1 MNISKEDKLVYI
13 GKVEDLVRASFSE
26 IGSIY
31 NTDIENFDALLV
43 ERKYKRVLEILD
55 KIKVVINDDKYT
67 QFNEVQVREYFKFDN
82 SFNRYLDNTQFQDFN
97 IINYF
102 GIPTFDFISIIN
114 TIIYNDKIV
123 KIDSYAEFLLS
134 EEGDKLI
141 ASIKAQE
148 EAKLAANNV
157 VPNNVFDNM
166 SQEEIN
172 KFINMM
178 NLAKTAEP
186 HVTPNRYQS
195 VETAEVVGQSLV
207 PNMVK
212 PVGQW
217 K

>member
-1 MNISKEDKLVYI
+1 MNINKEDKLVYI
-13 GKVEDLVRASFSE
+13 GKVEDLIKASYSE
-26 IGSIY
+26 IGTIY
-31 NTDIENFDALLV
+31 DTNNENFDALLV
-43 ERKYKRVLEILD
+43 ERKFKRVLEILD
-55 KIKVVINDDKYT
+55 KIRAVINDEKYA

-82 SFNRYLDNTQFQDFN
+82 SFNRYLDATQFQDFN
-97 IINYF
+97 MINYF
-102 GIPTFDFISIIN
+102 GIPTFDFMSIIN
-114 TIIYNDKIV
+114 TIIYNDKVI
-123 KIDSYAEFLLS
+123 KIDSYAEYLLS

-148 EAKLAANNV
+148 EAKLATNV

-166 SQEEIN
+166 TQEEIN

-195 VETAEVVGQSLV
+195 VENAEVVGQSLV

>member
-1 MNISKEDKLVYI
+1 MNINKEDKLVYI
-13 GKVEDLVRASFSE
+13 GKVEDLIKASYTE
-26 IGSIY
+26 IGTIY

-55 KIKVVINDDKYT
+55 KIRAVINDEKYA

-82 SFNRYLDNTQFQDFN
+82 SFNRYLDATQFQDFN
-97 IINYF
+97 MINYF
-102 GIPTFDFISIIN
+102 GIPTFDFMSIIN
-114 TIIYNDKIV
+114 TIIYNDKVI
-123 KIDSYAEFLLS
+123 KIDSYAEYLLS

-141 ASIKAQE
+141 ASLKAQE
-148 EAKLAANNV
+148 EAKLATNV

-166 SQEEIN
+166 TQEEIN

-186 HVTPNRYQS
+186 HVTPNRYQPI
-195 VETAEVVGQSLV
+195 ENAEVVGQSLV
-207 PNMVK
+207 PNGVK

>member
-1 MNISKEDKLVYI
+1 MNINKEDKLVYI
-13 GKVEDLVRASFSE
+13 GKVEDLIKASYTE
-26 IGSIY
+26 IGTIY

-55 KIKVVINDDKYT
+55 KIRAVINDEKYA

-82 SFNRYLDNTQFQDFN
+82 SFNRYLDASQFQDFN
-97 IINYF
+97 IVNYF
-102 GIPTFDFISIIN
+102 GIPTFDFMSIIN
-114 TIIYNDKIV
+114 TIIYNDKVV
-123 KIDSYAEFLLS
+123 KIDSYAEYLVS

-148 EAKLAANNV
+148 EAKLATNV

-166 SQEEIN
+166 TQEEIN

-195 VETAEVVGQSLV
+195 VENAEVVGQSLV

>member
-1 MNISKEDKLVYI
+1 MNINKEDKLVYI
-13 GKVEDLVRASFSE
+13 GKVEDLVKASYSE
-26 IGSIY
+26 IGTIY

-55 KIKVVINDDKYT
+55 KIRAVINDEKYA

-82 SFNRYLDNTQFQDFN
+82 SFNRYLDASQFQDFN
-97 IINYF
+97 MINYF
-102 GIPTFDFISIIN
+102 GIPTFDFMSIIN
-114 TIIYNDKIV
+114 TIIYNDKVV
-123 KIDSYAEFLLS
+123 KIDSYAEYLLS

-141 ASIKAQE
+141 ASLKAQE
-148 EAKLAANNV
+148 EAKLATNV

-166 SQEEIN
+166 TQEEIN

-195 VETAEVVGQSLV
+195 IDNAEIVGQSLV

>member
-1 MNISKEDKLVYI
+1 MNINKEDKLVYI
-13 GKVEDLVRASFSE
+13 GKVEDLIKASYSE
-26 IGSIY
+26 IGTIY

-82 SFNRYLDNTQFQDFN
+82 SFNRYLDATQFQDFN
-97 IINYF
+97 MINYF
-102 GIPTFDFISIIN
+102 GIPTFDFMSIIN
-114 TIIYNDKIV
+114 TIIYNDKVV
-123 KIDSYAEFLLS
+123 KIDSYAEYLLS

-148 EAKLAANNV
+148 EAKLATNV

-166 SQEEIN
+166 TQEEIN

-207 PNMVK
+207 PNTVK

>member
-1 MNISKEDKLVYI
+1 MNINKEDKLVYI
-13 GKVEDLVRASFSE
+13 GKVEDLIKASYSE
-26 IGSIY
+26 IGTIY

-55 KIKVVINDDKYT
+55 KIRAVINDEKYA

-82 SFNRYLDNTQFQDFN
+82 SFNRYLDATQFQDFN
-97 IINYF
+97 MINYF
-102 GIPTFDFISIIN
+102 GIPTFDFMSIIN

-123 KIDSYAEFLLS
+123 KIDSYAEYLLS

-148 EAKLAANNV
+148 EAKLATNV

-166 SQEEIN
+166 TQEEIN

-195 VETAEVVGQSLV
+195 IENAEVVGQSLV

>member
-1 MNISKEDKLVYI
+1 MNINKEDKLVYI
-13 GKVEDLVRASFSE
+13 GKVEDLIKASYSE
-26 IGSIY
+26 IGTIY
-31 NTDIENFDALLV
+31 DTNNENFDALLV
-43 ERKYKRVLEILD
+43 ERKFKRVLEILD
-55 KIKVVINDDKYT
+55 KIRAVINDEKYA

-82 SFNRYLDNTQFQDFN
+82 SFNRYLDATQFQDFN
-97 IINYF
+97 IVNYF

-123 KIDSYAEFLLS
+123 KIDSYAEYLLS

-148 EAKLAANNV
+148 EAKLATNV

-166 SQEEIN
+166 TQEEIN

-195 VETAEVVGQSLV
+195 IDNAEVVGQSLV

>member
-1 MNISKEDKLVYI
+1 MNINKEDKLVYI
-13 GKVEDLVRASFSE
+13 GKVEDLIKASYSE
-26 IGSIY
+26 IGTIY
-31 NTDIENFDALLV
+31 DTNNENFDALLV
-43 ERKYKRVLEILD
+43 ERKFKRVLEILD
-55 KIKVVINDDKYT
+55 KIKAVINDEKYA

-82 SFNRYLDNTQFQDFN
+82 SFNRYLDATQFQDFN

-102 GIPTFDFISIIN
+102 GIPTFDFMSIIN
-114 TIIYNDKIV
+114 TIIYNDKVI
-123 KIDSYAEFLLS
+123 KIDSYAEYLLS

-148 EAKLAANNV
+148 EAKLATNV

-166 SQEEIN
+166 TQEEIN

-178 NLAKTAEP
+178 NLAKTAEH
-186 HVTPNRYQS
+186 HVTPNRYQPI
-195 VETAEVVGQSLV
+195 ENAEVVGQSLV

>member
-1 MNISKEDKLVYI
+1 MNINKEDKLVYI
-13 GKVEDLVRASFSE
+13 GKVEDLIKASYSE
-26 IGSIY
+26 IGTIY
-31 NTDIENFDALLV
+31 DTNNENFDALLV

-55 KIKVVINDDKYT
+55 KIRAVINDEKYA

-82 SFNRYLDNTQFQDFN
+82 NFSRYLDASQFQDFN
-97 IINYF
+97 MINYF
-102 GIPTFDFISIIN
+102 GIPTFDFMSIIN
-114 TIIYNDKIV
+114 TIIYNDKVV
-123 KIDSYAEFLLS
+123 KIDSYAEYLLS

-141 ASIKAQE
+141 ASLKAQE
-148 EAKLAANNV
+148 EAKLATNV

-166 SQEEIN
+166 TQEEIN

-195 VETAEVVGQSLV
+195 IDNAEVVGQSLV

>member
-1 MNISKEDKLVYI
+1 MNINKEDKLVYI
-13 GKVEDLVRASFSE
+13 GKVEDLIKASYSE
-26 IGSIY
+26 IGTIY
-31 NTDIENFDALLV
+31 DTSIENFDALLV
-43 ERKYKRVLEILD
+43 ERKFKRVLEILD
-55 KIKVVINDDKYT
+55 KIRAVINDEKYA

-82 SFNRYLDNTQFQDFN
+82 SFNRYLDATQFQDFN
-97 IINYF
+97 MINYF
-102 GIPTFDFISIIN
+102 GIPTFDFMSIIN
-114 TIIYNDKIV
+114 TIIYNDKVI
-123 KIDSYAEFLLS
+123 KIDSYAEYLLS

-148 EAKLAANNV
+148 EAKLATNV

-166 SQEEIN
+166 TQEEIN

-195 VETAEVVGQSLV
+195 IDNAEVVGQSLV

>member
-1 MNISKEDKLVYI
+1 MNINKEDKLVYI
-13 GKVEDLVRASFSE
+13 GKVEDLVKASYSE
-26 IGSIY
+26 IGTIY
-31 NTDIENFDALLV
+31 DNDIENFDALLV

-55 KIKVVINDDKYT
+55 KIRAVINDEKYA

-82 SFNRYLDNTQFQDFN
+82 SFNRYLDATQFQDFN
-97 IINYF
+97 MINYF
-102 GIPTFDFISIIN
+102 GIPTFDFMSIIN
-114 TIIYNDKIV
+114 TIIYNDKVI
-123 KIDSYAEFLLS
+123 KIDSYAEYLLS

-141 ASIKAQE
+141 ASLKAQE
-148 EAKLAANNV
+148 EAKLATNV

-166 SQEEIN
+166 TQEEIN

-195 VETAEVVGQSLV
+195 IDNAEVVGQSLV

>member
-1 MNISKEDKLVYI
+1 MNINKEDKLVYI
-13 GKVEDLVRASFSE
+13 GKVEDLIKASYSE
-26 IGSIY
+26 IGTIY
-31 NTDIENFDALLV
+31 DTNNENFDALLV
-43 ERKYKRVLEILD
+43 ERKFKRVLEILD
-55 KIKVVINDDKYT
+55 KIKAVINDEKYA

-82 SFNRYLDNTQFQDFN
+82 SFNRYLDATQFQDFN

-102 GIPTFDFISIIN
+102 GIPTFDFMSIIN
-114 TIIYNDKIV
+114 TIIYNDKVV
-123 KIDSYAEFLLS
+123 KIDSYAEYLLS

-148 EAKLAANNV
+148 EAKLAANV
-157 VPNNVFDNM
+157 TPNNSFGTMTPED
-166 SQEEIN
+166 IN

-178 NLAKTAEP
+178 NLVNNGEP
-186 HVTPNRYQS
+186 HVTPNRYQPI
-195 VETAEVVGQSLV
+195 ENAEVVGQSLV

>member
-1 MNISKEDKLVYI
+1 MNINKEDKLVYI
-13 GKVEDLVRASFSE
+13 GKVEDLIKASYSE
-26 IGSIY
+26 IGTIY
-31 NTDIENFDALLV
+31 DTNNENFDALLV
-43 ERKYKRVLEILD
+43 ERKFKRVLEILD
-55 KIKVVINDDKYT
+55 KIKAVINDEKYA

-82 SFNRYLDNTQFQDFN
+82 SFNRYLDATQFQDFN
-97 IINYF
+97 MINYF
-102 GIPTFDFISIIN
+102 GIPTFDFMSIIN
-114 TIIYNDKIV
+114 TIIYNDKVV
-123 KIDSYAEFLLS
+123 KIDSYAEYLLS

-141 ASIKAQE
+141 TSLKAQE
-148 EAKLAANNV
+148 EAKLATNV
-157 VPNNVFDNM
+157 VSNNVFDNM

-186 HVTPNRYQS
+186 HVTPNRYQP
-195 VETAEVVGQSLV
+195 VENAEVVGQSLV

>member
-1 MNISKEDKLVYI
+1 MNINKEDKLVYI
-13 GKVEDLVRASFSE
+13 GKVEDLVKASYSE
-26 IGSIY
+26 IGTIY

-43 ERKYKRVLEILD
+43 ERKFKRVLEILD
-55 KIKVVINDDKYT
+55 KIRAVINDEKYA

-82 SFNRYLDNTQFQDFN
+82 SFNRYLDASQFQDFN
-97 IINYF
+97 IVNYF

-123 KIDSYAEFLLS
+123 KIDSYAEYLLS

-148 EAKLAANNV
+148 EAKLATNV

-166 SQEEIN
+166 TQEEIN

-195 VETAEVVGQSLV
+195 IDNAEVVGQSLV
-207 PNMVK
+207 PNVVK

>member
-1 MNISKEDKLVYI
+1 MNINKEDKLVYI
-13 GKVEDLVRASFSE
+13 GKVEDLIKASYSE
-26 IGSIY
+26 IGTIY
-31 NTDIENFDALLV
+31 DTNNENFDALLV
-43 ERKYKRVLEILD
+43 ERKFKRVLEILD
-55 KIKVVINDDKYT
+55 KIRAVINDEKYA

-82 SFNRYLDNTQFQDFN
+82 SFNRYLDATQFQDFN
-97 IINYF
+97 MINYF
-102 GIPTFDFISIIN
+102 GIPTFDFMSIIN
-114 TIIYNDKIV
+114 TIIYNDKVI
-123 KIDSYAEFLLS
+123 KIDSYAEYLLS

-148 EAKLAANNV
+148 EAKLATNV

-166 SQEEIN
+166 TQEEIN

-195 VETAEVVGQSLV
+195 IDNAEVVGQSLV

>member
-1 MNISKEDKLVYI
+1 MNINKEDKLVYI
-13 GKVEDLVRASFSE
+13 GKVEDLVKASYSE
-26 IGSIY
+26 IGNIY

-43 ERKYKRVLEILD
+43 ERKFKRVLEILD
-55 KIKVVINDDKYT
+55 KIRAVINDEKYA

-82 SFNRYLDNTQFQDFN
+82 SFNRYLDATQFQDFN
-97 IINYF
+97 IVNYF

-123 KIDSYAEFLLS
+123 KIDSYAEYLLS

-148 EAKLAANNV
+148 EAKLATNV

-166 SQEEIN
+166 TQEEIN

-195 VETAEVVGQSLV
+195 IDNAEVVGQSLV

>member
-1 MNISKEDKLVYI
+1 MNINKEDKLVYI
-13 GKVEDLVRASFSE
+13 GKVEDLVKTSYSE
-26 IGSIY
+26 IGTIY
-31 NTDIENFDALLV
+31 DTNNENFDALLV
-43 ERKYKRVLEILD
+43 ERKFKRVLEILD
-55 KIKVVINDDKYT
+55 KIRAVINDEKYA

-82 SFNRYLDNTQFQDFN
+82 SFSRYLDASQFQDFN
-97 IINYF
+97 IVNYF

-123 KIDSYAEFLLS
+123 KIDSYAEYLLS

-148 EAKLAANNV
+148 EAKLATNV
-157 VPNNVFDNM
+157 VPNNAFDNM
-166 SQEEIN
+166 TQEEIN

-195 VETAEVVGQSLV
+195 IDNAEVVGQSLV

>member
-1 MNISKEDKLVYI
+1 MNINKEDKLVYI
-13 GKVEDLVRASFSE
+13 GKVEDLIKASYSE
-26 IGSIY
+26 IGTIY
-31 NTDIENFDALLV
+31 DTNNENFDALLV
-43 ERKYKRVLEILD
+43 ERKFKRVLEILD
-55 KIKVVINDDKYT
+55 KIKAVINDDKYA

-82 SFNRYLDNTQFQDFN
+82 SFNRYLDASQFQDFN
-97 IINYF
+97 MINYF
-102 GIPTFDFISIIN
+102 GIPTFDFMSIIN
-114 TIIYNDKIV
+114 TIIYNDKVI
-123 KIDSYAEFLLS
+123 KIDSYAEYLLS

>member
-1 MNISKEDKLVYI
+1 MNINKEDKLVYI
-13 GKVEDLVRASFSE
+13 GKVEDLIKASYSE
-26 IGSIY
+26 IGTIY
-31 NTDIENFDALLV
+31 DTNNENFDALLV
-43 ERKYKRVLEILD
+43 ERKFKRVLEILD
-55 KIKVVINDDKYT
+55 KIRAVINDEKYA

-82 SFNRYLDNTQFQDFN
+82 SFNRYLDATQFQDFN

-102 GIPTFDFISIIN
+102 GIPTFDFMSIIN
-114 TIIYNDKIV
+114 TIIYNDKVV
-123 KIDSYAEFLLS
+123 KIDSYAEYLLS

-141 ASIKAQE
+141 ASLKAQE
-148 EAKLAANNV
+148 EAKLATNV

-166 SQEEIN
+166 TQEEIN

-186 HVTPNRYQS
+186 HVTPNRYQPI
-195 VETAEVVGQSLV
+195 ENAEVVGQSLV

>member
-1 MNISKEDKLVYI
+1 MNINKEDKLVYI
-13 GKVEDLVRASFSE
+13 GKVEDLIKASYSE
-26 IGSIY
+26 IGTIY

-55 KIKVVINDDKYT
+55 KIRAVINDEKYA

-82 SFNRYLDNTQFQDFN
+82 SFNRYLDATQFQDFN
-97 IINYF
+97 MINYF
-102 GIPTFDFISIIN
+102 GIPTFDFMSIIN
-114 TIIYNDKIV
+114 TIIYNDKVV
-123 KIDSYAEFLLS
+123 KIDSYAEYLLS

-148 EAKLAANNV
+148 EAKLATNV

-166 SQEEIN
+166 TQEEIN

-195 VETAEVVGQSLV
+195 IDNAEVVGQSLV

>member
-1 MNISKEDKLVYI
+1 MNISREDKLVYI

-55 KIKVVINDDKYT
+55 KIKTVINDDKYAP
-67 QFNEVQVREYFKFDN
+67 FNEVQIREYFKFDN
-82 SFNRYLDNTQFQDFN
+82 SFNRYLDNTQFQEFN

-148 EAKLAANNV
+148 EAKLATNNV

>member
-1 MNISKEDKLVYI
+1 MNINKEDKLVYI
-13 GKVEDLVRASFSE
+13 GKVEELVKASYSE
-26 IGSIY
+26 IGTIY
-31 NTDIENFDALLV
+31 DTNNENFDALLV

-55 KIKVVINDDKYT
+55 KIRAVINDDKYA

-82 SFNRYLDNTQFQDFN
+82 SFNRYLDASQFQDFN
-97 IINYF
+97 IVNYF

-123 KIDSYAEFLLS
+123 KIDSYAEYLLS

-148 EAKLAANNV
+148 EAKLATNV
-157 VPNNVFDNM
+157 VPNNAFDNM
-166 SQEEIN
+166 TQEEIN

-195 VETAEVVGQSLV
+195 IDNAEVVGQSLV

>member
-1 MNISKEDKLVYI
+1 MNINKEDKLVYI
-13 GKVEDLVRASFSE
+13 GKVEDLVKASYSE
-26 IGSIY
+26 IGTIY

-55 KIKVVINDDKYT
+55 KIRAVINDEKYA

-82 SFNRYLDNTQFQDFN
+82 SFNRYLDATQFQDFN

-102 GIPTFDFISIIN
+102 GIPTFDFMSIIN
-114 TIIYNDKIV
+114 TIIYNDKVV
-123 KIDSYAEFLLS
+123 KIDSYAEYLLS

-148 EAKLAANNV
+148 EAKLATNV

-166 SQEEIN
+166 TQEEIN

-186 HVTPNRYQS
+186 HMTPNRYQPI
-195 VETAEVVGQSLV
+195 ENAEVVGQSLV

>member
-1 MNISKEDKLVYI
+1 MNINKEDKLVYI
-13 GKVEDLVRASFSE
+13 GKVEDLVKASYSE
-26 IGSIY
+26 IGTIY

-43 ERKYKRVLEILD
+43 ERKFKRVLEILD
-55 KIKVVINDDKYT
+55 KIRAVINDEKYA

-82 SFNRYLDNTQFQDFN
+82 SFNRYIDATQFQDFN
-97 IINYF
+97 MINYF
-102 GIPTFDFISIIN
+102 GIPTFDFMSIIN
-114 TIIYNDKIV
+114 TIIYNDKVV
-123 KIDSYAEFLLS
+123 KIDSYAEYLLS

-148 EAKLAANNV
+148 EAKLATNV
-157 VPNNVFDNM
+157 VHNNVFDNM
-166 SQEEIN
+166 TQEEIN

-195 VETAEVVGQSLV
+195 IDNAEVVGQSLV

>member
-1 MNISKEDKLVYI
+1 MNINKEDKLVYI
-13 GKVEDLVRASFSE
+13 GKVEDLIKASYSE
-26 IGSIY
+26 IGTIY
-31 NTDIENFDALLV
+31 DTNNENFDALLV

-55 KIKVVINDDKYT
+55 KIRAVINDEKYA

-82 SFNRYLDNTQFQDFN
+82 SFNRYLDATQFQDFN
-97 IINYF
+97 MINYF
-102 GIPTFDFISIIN
+102 GIPTFDFMSIIN
-114 TIIYNDKIV
+114 TIIYNDKVI
-123 KIDSYAEFLLS
+123 KIDSYAEYLLS

-141 ASIKAQE
+141 ASLKAQE
-148 EAKLAANNV
+148 EAKLATNV

-186 HVTPNRYQS
+186 HVITPNRYQS

>member
-1 MNISKEDKLVYI
+1 MNINKEDKLVYI
-13 GKVEDLVRASFSE
+13 GKVEDLIKASYSE
-26 IGSIY
+26 IGTIY
-31 NTDIENFDALLV
+31 DTNNENFDALLV
-43 ERKYKRVLEILD
+43 ERKFKRVLEILD
-55 KIKVVINDDKYT
+55 KIRAVINDEKYA

-82 SFNRYLDNTQFQDFN
+82 SFNRYLDATQFQDFN
-97 IINYF
+97 MINYF
-102 GIPTFDFISIIN
+102 GIPTFDFMSIIN
-114 TIIYNDKIV
+114 TIIYNDKVV
-123 KIDSYAEFLLS
+123 KIDSYAEYLLS

-141 ASIKAQE
+141 ASLKAQE
-148 EAKLAANNV
+148 EAKLATNV

-166 SQEEIN
+166 TQEEIN

-195 VETAEVVGQSLV
+195 IDNAEVVGQSLV

>member
-1 MNISKEDKLVYI
+1 MNINKEDKLVYI
-13 GKVEDLVRASFSE
+13 GKVEDLIKASYSE
-26 IGSIY
+26 IGTIY

-55 KIKVVINDDKYT
+55 KIRAVINDEKYA

-82 SFNRYLDNTQFQDFN
+82 SFNRYLDATQFQDFN
-97 IINYF
+97 IVNYF

-123 KIDSYAEFLLS
+123 KIDSYAEYLLS

-148 EAKLAANNV
+148 EAKLATNV

-166 SQEEIN
+166 TQEEIN

-195 VETAEVVGQSLV
+195 IDNAEVVGQSLV

>member
-1 MNISKEDKLVYI
+1 MNINKEDKLVYI
-13 GKVEDLVRASFSE
+13 GKVEDLIKASYSE
-26 IGSIY
+26 IGTIY
-31 NTDIENFDALLV
+31 DTNNENFDALLV
-43 ERKYKRVLEILD
+43 ERKFKRVLEILD
-55 KIKVVINDDKYT
+55 KIKAVINDEKYA

-82 SFNRYLDNTQFQDFN
+82 SFNRYLDASQFQDFN
-97 IINYF
+97 MINYF
-102 GIPTFDFISIIN
+102 GIPTFDFMSIIN
-114 TIIYNDKIV
+114 TIIYNDKVI
-123 KIDSYAEFLLS
+123 KIDSYAEYLLS

-141 ASIKAQE
+141 TSIKAQE
-148 EAKLAANNV
+148 EAKLAANV
-157 VPNNVFDNM
+157 TPNNVFDNM
-166 SQEEIN
+166 TQEEIN

>member
-55 KIKVVINDDKYT
+55 KIKAVINDEKYA

-82 SFNRYLDNTQFQDFN
+82 SFNRYLDATQFQDFN

-102 GIPTFDFISIIN
+102 GIPTFDFMSIIN

-123 KIDSYAEFLLS
+123 KIDSYAEYLLS

-148 EAKLAANNV
+148 EAKLATNV

-166 SQEEIN
+166 TQEEIN

-186 HVTPNRYQS
+186 HVTPNRYQPI
-195 VETAEVVGQSLV
+195 ENAEVVGQSLV

>member
-1 MNISKEDKLVYI
+1 MNTNKEDKLVYI
-13 GKVEDLVRASFSE
+13 GKVEDLIKASYSE
-26 IGSIY
+26 IGTIY
-31 NTDIENFDALLV
+31 DTNNENFDALLV
-43 ERKYKRVLEILD
+43 ERKFKRVLEILD
-55 KIKVVINDDKYT
+55 KIKAVINDEKYA

-82 SFNRYLDNTQFQDFN
+82 SFNRYLDATQFQDFN
-97 IINYF
+97 MINYF
-102 GIPTFDFISIIN
+102 GIPTFDFMSIIN
-114 TIIYNDKIV
+114 TIIYNDKVV
-123 KIDSYAEFLLS
+123 KIDSYAEYLLS

-141 ASIKAQE
+141 ASLKAQE
-148 EAKLAANNV
+148 EAKLATNV

-166 SQEEIN
+166 TQEEIN

>member
-1 MNISKEDKLVYI
+1 MNINKEDKLVYI
-13 GKVEDLVRASFSE
+13 GKVEDLIKASYSE
-26 IGSIY
+26 IGTIY
-31 NTDIENFDALLV
+31 DTNNENFDALLV
-43 ERKYKRVLEILD
+43 ERKFKRVLEILD
-55 KIKVVINDDKYT
+55 KIKAVINDEKYA

-82 SFNRYLDNTQFQDFN
+82 SFNRYLDATQFQDFN
-97 IINYF
+97 MINYF
-102 GIPTFDFISIIN
+102 GIPTFDFMSIIN
-114 TIIYNDKIV
+114 TIIYNDKVV
-123 KIDSYAEFLLS
+123 KIDSYAEYLLS

-141 ASIKAQE
+141 ASLKAQE
-148 EAKLAANNV
+148 EAKLASNV

-166 SQEEIN
+166 TQEEIN

-195 VETAEVVGQSLV
+195 IDNAEVVGQSLV

>member
-13 GKVEDLVRASFSE
+13 GKVEDLIKASYSE
-26 IGSIY
+26 IGTIY
-31 NTDIENFDALLV
+31 DSDIENFDALLV
-43 ERKYKRVLEILD
+43 ERKFKRVLEILD
-55 KIKVVINDDKYT
+55 KIRAVINDDKYA

-82 SFNRYLDNTQFQDFN
+82 SFNRYLDTTQFQDFN

-102 GIPTFDFISIIN
+102 GIPTFDFMSIIN
-114 TIIYNDKIV
+114 TIIYNERVV

-148 EAKLAANNV
+148 EAKLATNV
-157 VPNNVFDNM
+157 VPNTQFGNM
-166 SQEEIN
+166 SPEEIN

-178 NLAKTAEP
+178 NLANNGEP
-186 HVTPNRYQS
+186 HVTPNRYQPI
-195 VETAEVVGQSLV
+195 ENAEVVGQSLV
-207 PNMVK
+207 PNGVK
-212 PVGQW
+212 PPVIW

>member
-1 MNISKEDKLVYI
+1 MNINKEDKLVYI
-13 GKVEDLVRASFSE
+13 GKVEDLVKASYSE
-26 IGSIY
+26 IGTIY
-31 NTDIENFDALLV
+31 DTNNENFDALLV
-43 ERKYKRVLEILD
+43 ERKYKRVLEIID
-55 KIKVVINDDKYT
+55 KIRAVINDEKYS

-82 SFNRYLDNTQFQDFN
+82 SFNRYLDATQFQDFN
-97 IINYF
+97 MINYF
-102 GIPTFDFISIIN
+102 GIPTFDFMSIIN
-114 TIIYNDKIV
+114 TIIYNDKVV
-123 KIDSYAEFLLS
+123 KIDSYAEYLLS

-141 ASIKAQE
+141 ASLKAQE
-148 EAKLAANNV
+148 EAKLATNV

-166 SQEEIN
+166 TQEEIN

-178 NLAKTAEP
+178 NLDKTAEP

-195 VETAEVVGQSLV
+195 VETVEVVGQSLV

>member
-1 MNISKEDKLVYI
+1 MNINKEDKLVYI
-13 GKVEDLVRASFSE
+13 GKVEDLIKASYSE
-26 IGSIY
+26 IGTIY

-43 ERKYKRVLEILD
+43 ERKFKRVLEILD
-55 KIKVVINDDKYT
+55 KIRAVINDEKYA

-82 SFNRYLDNTQFQDFN
+82 SFNRYLDATQFQDFN
-97 IINYF
+97 MINYF
-102 GIPTFDFISIIN
+102 GIPTFDFMSIIN
-114 TIIYNDKIV
+114 TIIYNDKVV
-123 KIDSYAEFLLS
+123 KIDSYAEYLLS

-148 EAKLAANNV
+148 EAKLATNV

-166 SQEEIN
+166 TQEEIN

-195 VETAEVVGQSLV
+195 IDNAEVVGQSLV